1 MQDAFAIRR
10 MTCFPTTQNRK
21 RTTLSASRFRFFRFV
36 KVATTS
42 LLAVLFCL
50 RGYLRPGGSGDVS
63 EVADPEGGAMEREEG
78 EGSL

>member
-10 MTCFPTTQNRK
+10 MTCFPTTQNLK

-42 LLAVLFCL
+42 LLAELYCR
-50 RGYLRPGGSGDVS
+50 RGYFGTAGAADVS
-63 EVADPEGGAMEREEG
+63 EVADPEGAP
-78 EGSL
+78 